1 MASSKPGE
9 LDEVHNNIK
18 ETNNDD
24 GDAVAECWEEK
35 LHVVL
40 GKAVEGGGKA
50 GDVEDTPDDRPDS
63 KTSAAEKRSHDVDD
77 PHHDEQE
84 GGVPDRFRCCSVAR
98 L

>member
-1 MASSKPGE
+1 MLGRGTACCFSKTVEDSS
-9 LDEVHNNIK
+9 
-18 ETNNDD
+18 
-24 GDAVAECWEEK
+24 
-35 LHVVL
+35 
-40 GKAVEGGGKA
+40 KA

-63 KTSAAEKRSHDVDD
+63 KTSAAEKRSHDIDD